1 MYAQVGL
8 KVEKA
13 AIEISLSLNG
23 FVIRGR
29 RKESSREGKK
39 KKCGAKRIIPIAYF
53 HANARK
59 RITAGFPR
67 ERNISRNTM
76 KSTGAE
82 TRPSERTLGRNP
94 GRYNFDGAVLYFART
109 AGNRTGAA
117 A

>member
-39 KKCGAKRIIPIAYF
+39 KKMWRQ
-53 HANARK
+53 ANYSDRV
-59 RITAGFPR
+59 FPR
-67 ERNISRNTM
+67 KCKETNNRRL
-76 KSTGAE
+76 STGISVVI
-82 TRPSERTLGRNP
+82 P
-94 GRYNFDGAVLYFART
+94 
-109 AGNRTGAA
+109 
-117 A
+117 

>member
-39 KKCGAKRIIPIAYF
+39 KNVA
-53 HANARK
+53 
-59 RITAGFPR
+59 
-67 ERNISRNTM
+67 
-76 KSTGAE
+76 
-82 TRPSERTLGRNP
+82 PSELFRSRISTQMQ
-94 GRYNFDGAVLYFART
+94 
-109 AGNRTGAA
+109 GNE
-117 A
+117 